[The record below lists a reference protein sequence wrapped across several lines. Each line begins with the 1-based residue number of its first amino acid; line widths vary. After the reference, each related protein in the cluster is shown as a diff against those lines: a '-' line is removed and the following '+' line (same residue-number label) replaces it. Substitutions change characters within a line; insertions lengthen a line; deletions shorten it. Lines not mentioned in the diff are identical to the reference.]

1 MSSILPVDISE
12 PQNVKM
18 DIKPPVKKQALEP
31 IVEEKE
37 DLESVEV
44 EPQAEQHEATEP
56 VEDIFEKA
64 KEEVAATQPKPDTP
78 LTKTKPKKKRQ
89 LSEKQ
94 LENLA
99 KARAKSI
106 ARRKELKE
114 SKAIE
119 KAKIKIEKDKIK
131 EAKVQKRLEEDSII
145 EMKAKLLKE
154 AEEKAYAN
162 ATWDEERITKL
173 MERTLDSYMLKKKKE
188 KAQPKA
194 FIPHKNQY
202 PQQPPQQIDPRYY
215 QPPPPQQQQP
225 RYISNPPQN
234 YSSNDAVQNLFGFGA

>member
-1 MSSILPVDISE
+1 MSTILPIDIQNE
-12 PQNVKM
+12 PVEKPNIKM
-18 DIKPPVKKQALEP
+18 DVSPPLEKQALAP
-31 IVEEKE
+31 IPEE
-37 DLESVEV
+37 
-44 EPQAEQHEATEP
+44 QAEQTIEEETEP

-89 LSEKQ
+89 LSDKQ

-131 EAKVQKRLEEDSII
+131 EAKVQKRMEEDSII

-162 ATWDEERITKL
+162 ATWDEEKITKL
-173 MERTLDSYMLKKKKE
+173 MEKTLDSYMLKKKKE

-202 PQQPPQQIDPRYY
+202 PQQPPQQQQVDPRYY

-225 RYISNPPQN
+225 RYMSNPPQN